1 MHETILT
8 GGEHAFVAGA
18 RRAVLAT
25 IRPDGEPR
33 LVPVCFVLVDEP
45 DDLGRPLIYSPVD
58 EKPKQ
63 SADPRRLGRVQD
75 LLVLPS
81 VTLLVDRWSEDWERL
96 GWIRLSGRGQLLE
109 PEPRERAEHEAAVA
123 ALRAK
128 YPQYGG
134 HALEGR
140 PIIRMS
146 IDRVQRWGDVAP
158 EVDAGAAPTSPPG
171 QAPASGPPEAAT
183 ERAG

>member
-8 GGEHAFVAGA
+8 GPEHAFIAGA
-18 RRAVLAT
+18 RRAILAT

-33 LVPVCFVLVDEP
+33 LVPVCFVLADEP
-45 DDLGRPLIYSPVD
+45 DDVGRPLIYSPID

-63 SADPRRLGRVQD
+63 SADPQRLGRVQD

-81 VTLLVDRWSEDWERL
+81 VTLLVDRWSEDWGRL
-96 GWIRLSGRGQLLE
+96 GWVRLSGRGQLLE

-128 YPQYGG
+128 YPQYDA

-158 EVDAGAAPTSPPG
+158 EE
-171 QAPASGPPEAAT
+171 APAARAAKPSKAT
-183 ERAG
+183 STSRPAASAKG

>member
-8 GGEHAFVAGA
+8 GPEHAFVAET
-18 RRAVLAT
+18 RRAILAT

-45 DDLGRPLIYSPVD
+45 DDLGRPIIYSPID
-58 EKPKQ
+58 EKPKL
-63 SADPRRLGRVQD
+63 SADPRRLARVQD

-96 GWIRLSGRGQLLE
+96 AWVRLSGRGRLLE
-109 PEPRERAEHEAAVA
+109 PEPHEVAEHAQAVA

-128 YPQYGG
+128 YPQYDD

-146 IDRVQRWGDVAP
+146 IDRVQRWGSVAP
-158 EVDAGAAPTSPPG
+158 D
-171 QAPASGPPEAAT
+171 AAT
-183 ERAG
+183 VEAEGSREGATPSKG

>member
-8 GGEHAFVAGA
+8 GPEHAFIAGA

-33 LVPVCFVLVDEP
+33 LVPICFVLVDEP
-45 DDLGRPLIYSPVD
+45 DDVGRPLIYSPLD
-58 EKPKQ
+58 DKRKR
-63 SADPRRLGRVQD
+63 SADPRQLGRVQD

-81 VTLLVDRWSEDWERL
+81 VTLLVDRWSEDWARL

-109 PEPRERAEHEAAVA
+109 PEPREVAEHGLAVA

-128 YPQYGG
+128 YPQYLG
-134 HALEGR
+134 HALEAR

-146 IDRVQRWGDVAP
+146 IDKVQRWGDVAP
-158 EVDAGAAPTSPPG
+158 DAGGAARPG
-171 QAPASGPPEAAT
+171 TAKTAASGKP
-183 ERAG
+183 